1 MLEYADTPLKC
12 IDPKTGSL
20 LRTGLDKS
28 TTSNSLE
35 EVIRPANIEKDGQ
48 GQSISP
54 NTDPPQTA
62 ASPNTR
68 LPTAYSAAM
77 PNAPERIVDRVSH
90 S

>member
-12 IDPKTGSL
+12 IEPKTGSL

-35 EVIRPANIEKDGQ
+35 EVIRPANTEKAK